1 MLRDGNSQPLT
12 SLDSFEIVKASPSAF
27 AGATTNARGDDGG
40 TSDPL
45 TLFTVTGDVEVG
57 VIGVCT
63 TLLASA
69 GGGTVSVGLTDNV
82 TLFMAA
88 QTATAIDANEVWTDA
103 TPAIGKPI
111 DSLSFY
117 IVGNGDDIVEA
128 TGTADVESGQIYY
141 LAVYRPLSYGS
152 TIVAA

>member
-1 MLRDGNSQPLT
+1 MATHNLPYSG
-12 SLDSFEIVKASPSAF
+12 LDDFFIDVASPPAF
-27 AGATTNARGDDGG
+27 NGGTANARGNDGG

-63 TLLASA
+63 EDLVSA
-69 GGGTVSVGLTDNV
+69 GGGTVSVGLTNNS
-82 TLFMAA
+82 TLFMEA
-88 QTATAIDANEVWTDA
+88 QPATNIDANEIWVDS

-117 IVGNGDDIVEA
+117 IVGNGQDIVEYV
-128 TGTADVESGQIYY
+128 GTANITSGQIYY
-141 LAVYRPLSYGS
+141 IALWKPLSPNS
-152 TIVAA
+152 SVIAV